1 MLFFMGKFVVVTQ
14 AFADA
19 KSSLDTCEVHGF
31 LTGVLSAGAQM
42 DAAQLVAVF
51 EQHFD
56 CTLSMTMHEL
66 VIQLS
71 FQTGLELD
79 DPEMGFDL
87 LLPDDD
93 VSTGVRGQGL
103 YIWCRGFLSGFGVTG
118 RYQES
123 ELSEE
128 IREVLTDLAKI
139 SALDVEVPNSNENE
153 GDLLEIIEYVR
164 MSAIMLYLESTKKSV
179 H

>member
-1 MLFFMGKFVVVTQ
+1 MDKFVAVTQ
-14 AFADA
+14 AFTDA
-19 KSSLDTCEVHGF
+19 KSSLDVCEVHGF
-31 LTGVLSAGAQM
+31 LSGVLSAGAQM
-42 DAAQLVAVF
+42 DAAQLASAF

-56 CTLSMTMHEL
+56 CSLSKTMDEL

-103 YIWCRGFLSGFGVTG
+103 YKWCQGFLSGFGITG

-128 IREVLTDLAKI
+128 IREALTDLAKI
-139 SALDVEVPNSNENE
+139 SALNVDVPNSNENE

-164 MSAIMLYLESTKKSV
+164 MSAIMIYLESTKKSV

>member
-1 MLFFMGKFVVVTQ
+1 M
-14 AFADA
+14 
-19 KSSLDTCEVHGF
+19 
-31 LTGVLSAGAQM
+31 
-42 DAAQLVAVF
+42 
-51 EQHFD
+51 
-56 CTLSMTMHEL
+56 
-66 VIQLS
+66 
-71 FQTGLELD
+71 
-79 DPEMGFDL
+79 
-87 LLPDDD
+87 
-93 VSTGVRGQGL
+93 
-103 YIWCRGFLSGFGVTG
+103 SGFGVTG